1 MSASLQNK
9 KTNSSNNK
17 LRLIPFTEQHFSI
30 LADWFFNEKE
40 VVQWG
45 GTTLYYPLNEAQFNA
60 MLIETKTTP
69 PNRLC
74 WMLEDHAGELCG
86 HCQLAFDWRNGTAII
101 GRVVISPKRQGSGLA
116 APMIRKVLE
125 KAFSYADIERTELN
139 VYTWNKKAI
148 KIYTRVGFIAEGIR
162 RSSARVG
169 NERWDTKIMSILRDE
184 WVKYS
189 VESIDEL
196 Q

>member
-17 LRLIPFTEQHFSI
+17 LRLIPFTEQHFSV
-30 LADWFFNEKE
+30 LADWFCNEKE

-45 GTTLYYPLNEAQFNA
+45 GTALYYPLNEAQFNA
-60 MLIETKTTP
+60 MLIETKTIP

-86 HCQLAFDWRNGTAII
+86 HCQLDFDWRNGTARI
-101 GRVVISPKRQGSGLA
+101 GRVVISPQRQGRGLA
-116 APMIRKVLE
+116 APMIRQVLE

-139 VYTWNKKAI
+139 VYAWNKKAI
-148 KIYTRVGFIAEGIR
+148 KIYTHVGFITEGIR
-162 RSSARVG
+162 RSSAKVG
-169 NERWDTKIMSILRDE
+169 NERWDTEIMSILRDE

-196 Q
+196 